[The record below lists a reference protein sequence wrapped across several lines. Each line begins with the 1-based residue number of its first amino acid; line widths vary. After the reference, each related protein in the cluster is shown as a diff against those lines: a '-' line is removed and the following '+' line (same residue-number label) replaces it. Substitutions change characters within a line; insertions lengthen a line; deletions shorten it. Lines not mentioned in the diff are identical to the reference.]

1 MSDESEEKRVQRE
14 AFLSKDMLDHWSPI
28 LPKTEEER
36 QRMREQ
42 AAEEIRELIDTLMP
56 GMRKLPW

>member
-36 QRMREQ
+36 QRMRKQ
-42 AAEEIRELIDTLMP
+42 AAEEIDELMNRFKEGSNDNLS
-56 GMRKLPW
+56 

>member
-28 LPKTEEER
+28 LPKTEEDR
-36 QRMREQ
+36 QRMRKQ
-42 AAEEIRELIDTLMP
+42 AAEEIGELVDLLT
-56 GMRKLPW
+56 GARKRKTP

>member
-14 AFLSKDMLDHWSPI
+14 TFLSKDMLDHWSPI

-36 QRMREQ
+36 QRMRKQ
-42 AAEEIRELIDTLMP
+42 AAEEIDELMNRFKEGSNDNLS
-56 GMRKLPW
+56 

>member
-14 AFLSKDMLDHWSPI
+14 AFLSKDILDHWSFI

-36 QRMREQ
+36 QRMRKQ
-42 AAEEIRELIDTLMP
+42 AAEEIGELADLLTGARKRKTL
-56 GMRKLPW
+56 

>member
-1 MSDESEEKRVQRE
+1 MTDETEEKRVQRE

-36 QRMREQ
+36 QRMRKQ
-42 AAEEIRELIDTLMP
+42 AAEEIGELADLLT
-56 GMRKLPW
+56 GARQRKTP